1 MNLKELVEKRNEKV
15 TEMENILNLAKKE
28 NRAVTDEEKANF
40 DNLQK
45 EINKIDNTISM
56 EETVNKMELKRVPE
70 AKPEMSVENK
80 ERKTFENQLRGIVN
94 VDTPTTV
101 SDGQVT
107 IPQTIAQ
114 KIIDRVVEISPV
126 LQMAERY
133 NIKGKLVIPKY
144 DKDNSSIVMTYAT
157 EGTSAD
163 SGKVALTSIELN
175 GFLGRCLAK
184 VSKSLI
190 NNSQFDIVSF
200 VIEKMSQAIATFIEG
215 ELLKGTSQKV
225 EGLSGIA
232 TDMVVTSAKA
242 TEITADELIDLQDK
256 VVDNYQANSIWIMN
270 RATRSAIRKLKDGD
284 GNYLLNKD
292 LTSTWGYTL
301 LGKPVYTSDAVDT
314 IASEKTPIYYG
325 DLSGLAVKVSENINM
340 QVLNERYAEE
350 HMTGILAF
358 IEFDSKVQ
366 DTQKLA
372 KLKMKKA

>member
-1 MNLKELVEKRNEKV
+1 MNLKELIEKRNEKV

-80 ERKTFENQLRGIVN
+80 ERKIFENQLRGIVN

-126 LQMAERY
+126 FQMAERY

-325 DLSGLAVKVSENINM
+325 DLSGLAVKVSEDINM